1 MSIGITAFETK
12 PVFESGTKPG
22 SFVLAVLVLFL
33 MSIPVHAIE
42 FSAVKL
48 LSGLNEPLR
57 AEIEVFGLASP
68 GSPLIVDIASP
79 LDHRRYNIPHQFF
92 NADIKTTW
100 HHESDGRVII
110 RLRSTLP
117 VTRKNLRFLMLVMPS
132 ETAMLKEVNILM
144 PDTTKSTRKQI
155 ATNQFDFRKSS
166 KAMYGR
172 NIELPALS
180 GDMPHQL
187 FKKKIKPTS
196 KLDQTLKLVKHN
208 EQARTSDRA
217 RALAFT
223 SVTDEITYNPHFSP
237 DAIAAVM
244 PGVKPVDKLVAEESA
259 QPVLIAASSNQ
270 KKQNEQKTP
279 TVTISHSDEQVTGSN
294 DRMALL
300 ATADQTLPDHIV
312 TKPGKPTRWIS
323 YTVTDQDSLERLAA
337 GLAKRHG
344 NYSQIWRKRIIQANP
359 QFSMT
364 TKFPPPGTNI
374 KIPFMNRHATLSTMA
389 IYVQTAQAYAILSNR
404 GPPDDWSNHRL

>member
-57 AEIEVFGLASP
+57 AEIEVFGLANP
-68 GSPLIVDIASP
+68 ESPLIVDIASP

-144 PDTTKSTRKQI
+144 PEATKSTRKQI

-180 GDMPHQL
+180 GDIPSRL
-187 FKKKIKPTS
+187 FKKKIKPAS

-208 EQARTSDRA
+208 EQARTSN

-223 SVTDEITYNPHFSP
+223 SVTDEITYDPHFSS

-244 PGVKPVDKLVAEESA
+244 PDVKPASNKPVAEESA
-259 QPVLIAASSNQ
+259 QPVLIAASSSQ
-270 KKQNEQKTP
+270 KMQNEQKTP
-279 TVTISHSDEQVTGSN
+279 TVTISRSDEQVTESN

-312 TKPGKPTRWIS
+312 TGPGKPTRWIS

-344 NYSQIWRKRIIQANP
+344 NYSQMWQKRIIQANP

-389 IYVQTAQAYAILSNR
+389 IYIQTAQAYAILSNR

>member
-12 PVFESGTKPG
+12 PVFESGTKPAR
-22 SFVLAVLVLFL
+22 FVLAVLVLFL

-57 AEIEVFGLASP
+57 AEIEVFGLANH

-100 HHESDGRVII
+100 QHESDGRVII

-144 PDTTKSTRKQI
+144 PDATKSTRKQI

-166 KAMYGR
+166 KTMYGR

-180 GDMPHQL
+180 GDIPSRL
-187 FKKKIKPTS
+187 FKKKIKPAS

-208 EQARTSDRA
+208 EQARTSN

-223 SVTDEITYNPHFSP
+223 SVTDEITYDPHFSS

-244 PGVKPVDKLVAEESA
+244 PGVKPVDKRIAEESA
-259 QPVLIAASSNQ
+259 QPVLIAASSSQ
-270 KKQNEQKTP
+270 KTQNEQKIP
-279 TVTISHSDEQVTGSN
+279 TTAISRSGKQVTGSN
-294 DRMALL
+294 DRMAFL
-300 ATADQTLPDHIV
+300 ATADQTLPNHIV
-312 TKPGKPTRWIS
+312 TEPGKPTRWIS
-323 YTVTDQDSLERLAA
+323 YTVTDQDSLERLAS

-344 NYSQIWRKRIIQANP
+344 NYSQMWRKQIIQANP

-364 TKFPPPGTNI
+364 TKFPPPGTKI

-389 IYVQTAQAYAILSNR
+389 IYIQTAQAYAILSNR
-404 GPPDDWSNHRL
+404 GPPDDGSNHRL